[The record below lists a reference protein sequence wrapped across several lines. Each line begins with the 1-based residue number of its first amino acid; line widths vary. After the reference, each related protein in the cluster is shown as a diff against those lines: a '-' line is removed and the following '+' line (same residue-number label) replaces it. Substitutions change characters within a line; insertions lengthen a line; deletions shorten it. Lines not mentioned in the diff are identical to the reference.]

1 MLPWVVITAIRGEY
15 SLALGLL
22 AVYLVVTVIRN
33 ILEPKIVG
41 SQIRLHPVVTLASMF
56 VGVQLFGVLG
66 LFGLPILL
74 SLLRHLN
81 DNGTIRLFR

>member
-1 MLPWVVITAIRGEY
+1 MLPWVVITAVRGEY

-41 SQIRLHPVVTLASMF
+41 SQIRLH
-56 VGVQLFGVLG
+56 
-66 LFGLPILL
+66 
-74 SLLRHLN
+74 RW
-81 DNGTIRLFR
+81 